1 MRLDHLLSRE
11 LQDWSACLE
20 TERRNPAAPFPSSRF
35 LTSTELDV
43 ALVRRPM
50 RSPSGGPAGED
61 IGACMLL
68 SFERPT
74 AGVPGRRPLAGP

>member
-20 TERRNPAAPFPSSRF
+20 TERRNTAAPFPSSRF
-35 LTSTELDV
+35 LMSTELDV

-50 RSPSGGPAGED
+50 RPPSGGPAGER

-74 AGVPGRRPLAGP
+74 VGVPDRRPLAGP